1 MCVIKLY
8 DVDLNT
14 QDQGISRNVCV
25 IKLYDVDPN
34 PQDHVNLKKW
44 AKTYCILKDAWFI
57 VHVHISIHKNC
68 AHHFQNPNPV

>member
-8 DVDLNT
+8 DV
-14 QDQGISRNVCV
+14 G
-25 IKLYDVDPN
+25 PN
-34 PQDHVNLKKW
+34 PQDHVILKKW